1 MKNQENILN
10 SWTGSVEKQTVC
22 VCSASSVWVGNCVRV
37 SLTAWVEC
45 QMNTSHWHVQSAISS
60 AVVIYELYYMVRVC
74 VCVSK
79 RVCLCV
85 RVGAEVGLLF
95 EVSDGVQRCSC
106 CLHANAAAELED
118 VGEEGKRPEH
128 APTNTHTRTIT
139 TCHFTPFLVENQNR
153 LDVLMCCCLA
163 AENQEDQTHKH
174 RLIKSSVSHR
184 WTGVTGLL
192 QIRKLCF
199 CSMSE
204 SFGR

>member
-1 MKNQENILN
+1 MNCTTWSE
-10 SWTGSVEKQTVC
+10 C
-22 VCSASSVWVGNCVRV
+22 ACVR
-37 SLTAWVEC
+37 
-45 QMNTSHWHVQSAISS
+45 
-60 AVVIYELYYMVRVC
+60 

-95 EVSDGVQRCSC
+95 EVSDGVQCCSC

-128 APTNTHTRTIT
+128 APTNTHTHTIT